1 MKRWVAVLAGCA
13 LVLASI
19 GEGLLVWRFVR
30 HQGPQYP
37 EISAYSRGETVR
49 VGPYLHCTL
58 KIQDKRVLP
67 TNCVEPQDI
76 ATLVVGEHTPVQLSV
91 PEELVNGRWR
101 LKLTYDDISDLEDE
115 HPPGHSRAVTIPTFG
130 PELGR
135 LRQIVVGLPMPTDDV
150 IYYAEWTVNTVWPDE
165 KPAAAN

>member
-19 GEGLLVWRFVR
+19 GEGLLVWRFAR

-49 VGPYLHCTL
+49 VGPYRYCTP
-58 KIQDKRVLP
+58 RVNGN
-67 TNCVEPQDI
+67 TIMITDADCVFPQDI
-76 ATLVVGEHTPVQLSV
+76 GTLTVDGDDPVQLSV
-91 PEELVNGRWR
+91 PEELASARWR
-101 LKLTYDDISDLEDE
+101 LFRSYELGPQESERPAD
-115 HPPGHSRAVTIPTFG
+115 HRRAVTIPTVD
-130 PELGR
+130 PLLGR
-135 LRQIVVGLPMPTDDV
+135 LHQVVVALPDPEGR
-150 IYYAEWTVNTVWPDE
+150 YYAEWTVNTVWPDE